1 MEARVFRNAYFAI
14 KRITLK
20 SDQIQWCIRNPPR
33 LILHL
38 FISIYS
44 LSIVEWC
51 KPICKY
57 GSDDLPPKKG
67 SQLAR
72 IEQKLNQNL
81 QNFSYLDLR
90 AQDAQEE
97 PKHHVFNTPEK

>member
-20 SDQIQWCIRNPPR
+20 SDQIQWLNIYIRNPPR

-44 LSIVEWC
+44 LSIVM
-51 KPICKY
+51 
-57 GSDDLPPKKG
+57 
-67 SQLAR
+67 QT
-72 IEQKLNQNL
+72 
-81 QNFSYLDLR
+81 YL
-90 AQDAQEE
+90 
-97 PKHHVFNTPEK
+97 